1 MADERWVNP
10 FNYSMAYVLF
20 MKHFTEL
27 NKIYWAHIPARNTI
41 QKQVKVA
48 QNEEKNILDFFIVRD
63 EDDRRVASTY
73 SDWIKDYNDFDNYTR
88 LNMLML
94 LSSSF
99 ETYLRTIVSLAVE
112 SKPGLLLKCPNAI
125 DGIFLLRQNS
135 NYGDFNDK
143 NYQFNDIIDEVC
155 SGSWQKRVDSYKKYF
170 LIAPDFLLNNI
181 SELDELRQKRNMV
194 GHYFGRTKQQYEIP
208 ILLQPQ
214 PAIRVSHEKLLK
226 YFSVVHKTVKSID
239 KHLLEQFIGSYDV
252 LKFYK
257 LNLSG
262 TLVNAD
268 PGAHAKALQ
277 KYLGKAGL
285 KPVGS
290 EYYKNLL
297 FYYNLK
303 DKDEQC
309 RYSSKVCIKEIK
321 KILNEAGVVLYS
333 NGNRISFNSFCFSLF
348 SKKYGFKDN
357 KELCVKYT
365 GSSTYFL
372 YSTKTIEL
380 IVEKI
385 KECPEKII
393 DNLNNKS

>member
-1 MADERWVNP
+1 MADERWINP
-10 FNYSMAYVLF
+10 FKNSMAYLLF

-27 NKIYWAHIPARNTI
+27 NKIYWAHIPVRNTI
-41 QKQVKVA
+41 KKQVKVA
-48 QNEEKNILDFFIVRD
+48 QATDKGVLDFFVVHD
-63 EDDRRVASTY
+63 EDDKRLANSY
-73 SDWIKDYNDFDNYTR
+73 SDWLKDYNDFDNYTR

-112 SKPGLLLKCPNAI
+112 SKPGLLLKCPDAI

-155 SGSWQKRVDSYKKYF
+155 SGSWQKRIDAYKKYF
-170 LIAPDFLLNNI
+170 LRVPDYLLNNI
-181 SELDELRQKRNMV
+181 PQLEELRQKRNMV
-194 GHYFGRTKQQYEIP
+194 GHYFGRSKQHYEIP
-208 ILLQPQ
+208 LLLQPQ

-226 YFSVVHKTVKSID
+226 YFLVVHKTVKSID
-239 KHLLEQFIGSYDV
+239 KHLVEQFVGSYDV

-257 LNLSG
+257 LELSG
-262 TLVNAD
+262 NLVNAD
-268 PGAHAKALQ
+268 PGTHAKALQ
-277 KYLGKAGL
+277 KHLGKAGL

-303 DKDEQC
+303 DKDQRC
-309 RYSSKVCIKEIK
+309 RYSSKVCIKEIRRL
-321 KILNEAGVVLYS
+321 LNEAGIVLHY
-333 NGNRISFNSFCFSLF
+333 NGYKVSFNSFCFSLF

-357 KELCVKYT
+357 KELCIKYT
-365 GSSTYFL
+365 HPSTYYL

-380 IVEKI
+380 IVEKV
-385 KECPEKII
+385 KECPERII
-393 DNLNNKS
+393 DNLKQ